1 VDSAWARNRRTTAPA
16 FRELTLKKRARL
28 TRRSPTESEA
38 ALARL
43 IKGRRLDV
51 SFERLVPLFRYV
63 VDLCACV
70 LVCLC
75 APEASVSSRL
85 MEGIAHGGVRSDRSG
100 SDSWSGRGTW

>member
-75 APEASVSSRL
+75 ACVLVCA
-85 MEGIAHGGVRSDRSG
+85 GGECVIEVDGGYRS
-100 SDSWSGRGTW
+100 WRGAF